1 MTKLFFFMALLV
13 LLSGILARLRT
24 REAVRKE
31 DLPLLDDEA
40 LRAILEEGVL
50 RIEEDEDEPLDP
62 EEIEREEERFWDQHW
77 D

>member
-1 MTKLFFFMALLV
+1 MTKLFLFMALLV

-31 DLPLLDDEA
+31 NLPLLDDEA
-40 LRAILEEGVL
+40 LRTILEEGVL
-50 RIEEDEDEPLDP
+50 RVEEDEDEPLDP

>member
-1 MTKLFFFMALLV
+1 MTKLFLFMALLV